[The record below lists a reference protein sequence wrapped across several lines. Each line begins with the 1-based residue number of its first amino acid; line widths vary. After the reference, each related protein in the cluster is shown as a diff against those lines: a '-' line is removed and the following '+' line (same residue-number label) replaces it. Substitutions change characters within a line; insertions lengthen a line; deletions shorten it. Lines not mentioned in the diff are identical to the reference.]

1 MTETTTYTLTPV
13 PPDEQHVA
21 VISQEGL
28 ADERWRVLAYD
39 GDDHPW
45 VLRFDEADEHTFL
58 IPMGALF
65 AGWSALVETGNA
77 YVEKS

>member
-1 MTETTTYTLTPV
+1 MTQNTYTLTPV

-21 VISQEGL
+21 VISGEELL
-28 ADERWRVLAYD
+28 ADERWQVLAYD
-39 GDDHPW
+39 SDDHPW
-45 VLRFDEADEHTFL
+45 VLRFDEADDHTFL

-65 AGWSALVETGNA
+65 AGWSALAETGKA